1 LLNDQKAA
9 LKLLNEGVKK
19 LEKAVISNSI
29 EEIRVIK
36 MILFLANNEMT
47 SVNSKLTELSK
58 KS

>member
-1 LLNDQKAA
+1 M
-9 LKLLNEGVKK
+9 
-19 LEKAVISNSI
+19 SNSI